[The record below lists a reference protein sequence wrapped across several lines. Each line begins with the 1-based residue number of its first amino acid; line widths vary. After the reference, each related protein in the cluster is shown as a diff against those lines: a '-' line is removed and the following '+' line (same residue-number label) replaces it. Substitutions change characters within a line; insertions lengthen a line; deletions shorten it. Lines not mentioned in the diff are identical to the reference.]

1 MDNFKFSSLIET
13 TTLSTEDKANL
24 LKIFAAMKPERQLD
38 IIENW
43 WAYLDKILQI
53 HGIAEDERK
62 RQILETFKRIN
73 QIIDNAYLR
82 EQEKMKLEKLKKI
95 QNDSDAIAIMD
106 YDQKRKMAAI
116 REKEKE
122 SMIAKEKLVDPLIFI

>member
-43 WAYLDKILQI
+43 
-53 HGIAEDERK
+53 
-62 RQILETFKRIN
+62 
-73 QIIDNAYLR
+73 
-82 EQEKMKLEKLKKI
+82 
-95 QNDSDAIAIMD
+95 
-106 YDQKRKMAAI
+106 
-116 REKEKE
+116 
-122 SMIAKEKLVDPLIFI
+122 